1 MRIKIQKES
10 HNGMNFR
17 VTHKN
22 KRFDDNSINEKFFN
36 ETQLSNKGSTL

>member
-1 MRIKIQKES
+1 MRINIQKES

-22 KRFDDNSINEKFFN
+22 KRFDDNSIYEKIFN
-36 ETQLSNKGSTL
+36 ETQLSNKGSIS

>member
-1 MRIKIQKES
+1 MRINIQKES

-22 KRFDDNSINEKFFN
+22 KRFNDNSIYEKFFN
-36 ETQLSNKGSTL
+36 KTQLSNKSSTL